1 MHDFTPAEPDD
12 FSNSVFS
19 GQHRVQPEPF
29 VTVKLPAVDLHR
41 NGAIVRVAI
50 MRVAIVRVAIMRV
63 AIMRVADQRVD
74 AVRSS
79 PHVKP
84 VRQAGPRKSFVHHDF
99 HGGQPGFPRR
109 RQRLGIG
116 KYRAGESQ
124 EHPQLFSQQ
133 RQHRRFDLCF
143 IRYADRAGVQV
154 FLVP

>member
-12 FSNSVFS
+12 LSYSVFF
-19 GQHRVQPEPF
+19 GQHRVQPDPVITAE
-29 VTVKLPAVDLHR
+29 LPAVDLHR

-50 MRVAIVRVAIMRV
+50 ERGAIVRVAIVRV

-79 PHVKP
+79 PHMKP

-99 HGGQPGFPRR
+99 HWSQPGLPRR
-109 RQRLGIG
+109 IHRLGIG